1 MFGGMK
7 DLAGLAGMMKDLPKM
22 QARLA
27 EVRNHLSD
35 IKVTASDPE
44 GHVHVRV
51 NGTLEVES
59 IQLSPTLLSS
69 VDGAEALQ
77 ERIKTTVNEALAQAR
92 AEAQAKIA
100 GVAQEMGMPLPPGGL
115 DL

>member
-1 MFGGMK
+1 MFGGLK

-27 EVRNHLSD
+27 EVRNHLAD

-44 GHVHVRV
+44 GQVHVRV

-59 IQLSPTLLSS
+59 IQLSPSLLSTVEGS
-69 VDGAEALQ
+69 EALQ
-77 ERIKTTVNEALAQAR
+77 ELIKATINEALTQAR
-92 AEAQAKIA
+92 TEAQEKIA

>member
-7 DLAGLAGMMKDLPKM
+7 DLASLAGMMKDLPKM

-27 EVRNHLSD
+27 EVRSHLAD
-35 IKVTASDPE
+35 IKVTASDPAGE
-44 GHVHVRV
+44 VTVCV

-59 IQLSPTLLSS
+59 IELSPSLLDTTDGGSS
-69 VDGAEALQ
+69 AQ
-77 ERIKTTVNEALAQAR
+77 ERIKSTVNEALGRAR
-92 AEAQAKIA
+92 AEAQSRIA
-100 GVAQEMGMPLPPGGL
+100 AVAQEMGMPLPPGGL